1 MSSCCMDS
9 AFSLSSVPCCIV
21 SVLETSASWLA
32 SGCWL
37 AGTEVVTELWDPG
50 RGALLLGPWVWLVL
64 LLVVLVGVLGGFST
78 LCCLGPMGV
87 WVSFTVA
94 VSGGLSSGFV
104 VSGSSGRP
112 AGSRVLATA
121 ATVCTDSVD
130 APDDLSWRRSS
141 LDACSSSRMGDSSV
155 SVKTSSEMEPSV
167 LRGTA
172 PPPPLG
178 PWSFRR
184 CSAGSFCWD
193 GCLSAGRGSRSL
205 TTKGGKVRWL
215 RGTLTQI

>member
-1 MSSCCMDS
+1 MDS

-21 SVLETSASWLA
+21 SVLETLASWLA

-50 RGALLLGPWVWLVL
+50 RETLLLQGPWVWLVL

-78 LCCLGPMGV
+78 LCCLGPREI

-104 VSGSSGRP
+104 VSGSCGGP
-112 AGSRVLATA
+112 AGSQVLATV

-130 APDDLSWRRSS
+130 APDDLS
-141 LDACSSSRMGDSSV
+141 
-155 SVKTSSEMEPSV
+155 
-167 LRGTA
+167 
-172 PPPPLG
+172 
-178 PWSFRR
+178 
-184 CSAGSFCWD
+184 
-193 GCLSAGRGSRSL
+193 
-205 TTKGGKVRWL
+205 
-215 RGTLTQI
+215 